1 MKIGKLSPEFLSELL
16 KKFTPKDDRV
26 VLGAKLGEDAALIDF
41 GDTYLVATSDPI
53 TFSSD
58 YIGWYVVQ
66 INANDIAAMGAIPRW
81 FIATLLLPEDSTE
94 SIINN
99 LFNQLAEACDA
110 LNISLIGG
118 HTEITHGINR
128 PIVSG
133 TMLGLVEKRKVV
145 FTSGAR
151 PGDSIIL
158 TKQIA
163 IEGTSI
169 IAREFGSKL
178 LDTGIDPKVISKA
191 RNLLFDPGISVVEE
205 AILACESVKV
215 HSMHDPTEG
224 GIATGLSELATA
236 AGIGL
241 LINREEI
248 PILTEC
254 KQFCDLLGIDPLGML
269 SSGSLLITVDYE
281 DGRKLIDVFK
291 HNGIS
296 ASEIGTCTATSE
308 GLKLITDGCS
318 SPLPIF
324 EKDELAR
331 YISSM

>member
-1 MKIGKLSPEFLSELL
+1 MQIGKLPPEFLSELL
-16 KKFTPKDDRV
+16 NKFTPTDDRV

-41 GDTYLVATSDPI
+41 GDSYLVATSDPI
-53 TFSSD
+53 TFASD
-58 YIGWYVVQ
+58 CIGWYVVQ
-66 INANDIAAMGAIPRW
+66 INANDVAAMGAIPRW
-81 FIATLLLPEDSTE
+81 FIATLLLPEDTTK

-118 HTEITHGINR
+118 HTEITHGIER

-133 TMLGLVEKRKVV
+133 TMLGQVEKGKVV

-158 TKQIA
+158 TKKIA

-169 IAREFGSKL
+169 VAREFGSKL
-178 LDTGIDPKVISKA
+178 LNAGVDPKVISKA
-191 RNLLFDPGISVVEE
+191 KNLLFDPGISVVEE

-224 GIATGLSELATA
+224 GIATGLTELATA
-236 AGIGL
+236 AGVGL

-248 PILTEC
+248 PVLTEC
-254 KQFCDLLGIDPLGML
+254 RQFCDLLGIDPLGML
-269 SSGSLLITVDYE
+269 SSGSLLLTVASGDARE
-281 DGRKLIDVFK
+281 LIDIFK

-296 ASEIGTCTATSE
+296 ASEIGTCTVTSE
-308 GLKLITDGCS
+308 GTKLITDGYS
-318 SPLPIF
+318 KPLPTF

-331 YISSM
+331 YISSI